1 MKTVIKYF
9 LLLMLSFVLGY
20 CFTITIWFT
29 VTVSLGHTFV
39 AADLFLKLSLFF
51 LILIQ
56 FMIYLLGRKSL
67 FSKRK
72 YQIIINIVFFALSI
86 FCYLV
91 SSFYVF
97 VFMFN
102 YGMSGL

>member
-20 CFTITIWFT
+20 CFTITISFT
-29 VTVSLGHTFV
+29 VSESLDYSPL
-39 AADLFLKLSLFF
+39 ADDLFWKFSLFF

-91 SSFYVF
+91 SSFYAF
-97 VFMFN
+97 VLMFN